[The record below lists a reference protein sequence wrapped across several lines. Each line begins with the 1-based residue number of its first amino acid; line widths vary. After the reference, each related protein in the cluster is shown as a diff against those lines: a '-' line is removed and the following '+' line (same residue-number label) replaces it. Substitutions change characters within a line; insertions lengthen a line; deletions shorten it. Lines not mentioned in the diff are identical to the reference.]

1 MKKAKKAT
9 KSLFKG
15 LSRPMRASGSL
26 PFPATTPQAL
36 AGGDS
41 GGTPVISTP
50 SKVSRIVE
58 EASSD
63 QIASTL
69 TTNIT
74 QTTQSR
80 ATSDSIDV
88 RHTPKSVQKEAEP
101 DAAIEPTQVVS
112 LQTASPRA
120 PAVREDTTKSS
131 EGFIAPQQFLPV
143 VPTD

>member
-1 MKKAKKAT
+1 MVAVGNGCTATILLRVPRTALAKSKHVTSFVLGTHQGCAVMKKAKKAT

-69 TTNIT
+69 TMNIT

-80 ATSDSIDV
+80 AT
-88 RHTPKSVQKEAEP
+88 
-101 DAAIEPTQVVS
+101 
-112 LQTASPRA
+112 
-120 PAVREDTTKSS
+120 
-131 EGFIAPQQFLPV
+131 
-143 VPTD
+143 

>member
-69 TTNIT
+69 TMNIT

-80 ATSDSIDV
+80 ATSYSDSIDV
-88 RHTPKSVQKEAEP
+88 RHTPESVQQEAEV
-101 DAAIEPTQVVS
+101 DAAIESTQVES
-112 LQTASPRA
+112 LQTAS
-120 PAVREDTTKSS
+120 
-131 EGFIAPQQFLPV
+131 
-143 VPTD
+143 